1 MKLSL
6 AIVALAFSGLTFAQ
20 SGEFWFSAGESI
32 LENKGIG
39 TTDPV
44 AGIGSPND
52 FSIGDGF
59 RFGFLFDLDTRDH
72 LGYEMSYFYSR
83 SSFNDNIPP
92 TSSTG
97 FGMHTVSGDVLWHFI
112 KRDSR
117 VRPFVMGGLGFTNFV
132 APGSSA
138 ASGGGSNEFQ
148 LNYGGGLKVK
158 VGSKWGKDWGIRADI
173 RQFQYFSK
181 PFGNLGL
188 YQSKGLLQQTAATV
202 GFGLLF

>member
-1 MKLSL
+1 MKLPL
-6 AIVALAFSGLTFAQ
+6 AIVAMAFSGVAFAQ

-32 LENKGIG
+32 LWNKGIG

-52 FSIGDGF
+52 FSLGNGF
-59 RFGFLFDLDTRDH
+59 RFGFQFDLDTRDH
-72 LGYEMSYFYSR
+72 LGYELSYFYSR
-83 SSFNDNIPP
+83 SSFNDNISGQ

-97 FGMHTVSGDVLWHFI
+97 FGMHTVSGDALWHFI

-117 VRPFVMGGLGFTNFV
+117 VRPFVMG
-132 APGSSA
+132 
-138 ASGGGSNEFQ
+138 
-148 LNYGGGLKVK
+148 YGGGVKVK

-188 YQSKGLLQQTAATV
+188 YQSKGMLQQTAATV